1 MHSPD
6 VQTVEVDNERSTK
19 RRRVKTSRY
28 DVEFMDN
35 EEQMMLQQ
43 VRPVKI
49 NPELWSTHVQCDQP
63 LLRSLPHAVYP

>member
-1 MHSPD
+1 MHSAD
-6 VQTVEVDNERSTK
+6 VQAAEVDNERSTK

-43 VRPVKI
+43 VCPV
-49 NPELWSTHVQCDQP
+49 ELRKE
-63 LLRSLPHAVYP
+63 L